1 MAVTNVESNSGSG
14 GAKWAVEN
22 DGTQNFPYASL
33 AVVTTPVG
41 SGAAAVPIQDGGNS
55 ITVDGTATV
64 TAAAAF
70 PVTDNSGSLTV
81 DAPVATPV
89 FVRLSDGSA
98 AIATLPVSLAS
109 VPSHAVTNAGTFAA
123 QVDGAALTALQLID
137 DSIFVDDA
145 AFTIGTSKVNVSGGA
160 VVAHGAA
167 PDAADAGD
175 AGAPIMNRHRV
186 PFVIGGHP
194 NVKVATY
201 LWTGAT
207 TDDNVL
213 PAIAAGTKYVIT
225 GFSITIDQA
234 TTVGVAVRL
243 GFGATV
249 VPALPAANGDAV
261 DGILF
266 YHPGMVPGGGV
277 VRGDGSGILG
287 VGGDGEEV
295 RITAG
300 ATTGGT
306 GVVTL
311 NYYAIES

>member
-1 MAVTNVESNSGSG
+1 MADNSRASLGTQDGDTFAFDDIGGVKFARTKLVIGADNTNDGDISAANPLPVTGTVAVTNAGLTE
-14 GAKWAVEN
+14 
-22 DGTQNFPYASL
+22 L
-33 AVVTTPVG
+33 
-41 SGAAAVPIQDGGNS
+41 AAAINASAQLDVNIAASGV
-55 ITVDGTATV
+55 TV
-64 TAAAAF
+64 
-70 PVTDNSGSLTV
+70 
-81 DAPVATPV
+81 
-89 FVRLSDGSA
+89 
-98 AIATLPVSLAS
+98 PVSLAT
-109 VPSHAVTNAGTFAA
+109 VPSHPVTNAGTFAVQA
-123 QVDGAALTALQLID
+123 AGDTAHDAVDAGNPVKVGAKA
-137 DSIFVDDA
+137 
-145 AFTIGTSKVNVSGGA
+145 
-160 VVAHGAA
+160 VAHGAN
-167 PDAADAGD
+167 PAAVAAGD
-175 AGAPIMNRHRV
+175 RTDLYANRHGI

-194 NVKVATY
+194 NVKAATY
-201 LWTGAT
+201 LWTAAT

-249 VPALPAANGDAV
+249 VPALPAANADAV

-266 YHPGMVPGGGV
+266 YHPGMVPGAGA

-311 NYYAIES
+311 NYYTIES